1 MRHRP
6 AAWSA
11 RRPAS
16 RGGASGRAASRNGS
30 KRGTQIGVRRA
41 GLRLLP
47 GGLLLGAASAFVLAP
62 GLREWVRPAVPV
74 AAYVVTA
81 AGILLGLRF
90 GDVRAVFSLVVLALA
105 EQAVH
110 LAPPRGAPAPAG
122 AAAALLVPLNLA
134 ALAWTPDRRA
144 RWSQVKLWAPLIAAQ
159 ALDVALLLRP
169 EAAEAARAFW
179 HTVLEP
185 VRHQW
190 PTAGRLAPPV
200 TVAALALALVR
211 FALRSR
217 PTEAGIVWALAAA
230 FLALDTGGGRLVATL
245 YLATGGVIL
254 VVALVE
260 ASYAMAYSDELT
272 GLPARRALNDLL
284 GAIGPPYAVAMVDI
298 DHFKRF
304 NDTYGHQAGDQ
315 LIRKVAA
322 VLADAPRGGRPFRYG
337 GEEFAVVFPG
347 LSAGEAALHLEALRK
362 AIGAVSFAV
371 RGPDRR
377 GRGRSRPRPDA
388 SARGHVGVTV
398 SIGVADSAGAGA
410 TPADVVRAADDALY
424 RAKRAGRNRLAT

>member
-1 MRHRP
+1 MRRV
-6 AAWSA
+6 A
-11 RRPAS
+11 
-16 RGGASGRAASRNGS
+16 
-30 KRGTQIGVRRA
+30 
-41 GLRLLP
+41 LRLLP

-74 AAYVVTA
+74 AAYAVTA

-105 EQAVH
+105 DQAVR
-110 LAPPRGAPAPAG
+110 LAPAYG
-122 AAAALLVPLNLA
+122 AAAPADAAVALLLPLNLA
-134 ALAWTPDRRA
+134 GLAWTPDRRA
-144 RWSQVKLWAPLIAAQ
+144 RWSQVKLWTPLVAAQ

-185 VRHQW
+185 VQHQW
-190 PTAGRLAPPV
+190 PAAGPLAHPV
-200 TVAALALALVR
+200 TAAALALALVR
-211 FALRSR
+211 FALRPR
-217 PTEAGIVWALAAA
+217 PTEAGIVWALVAA
-230 FLALDTGGGRLVATL
+230 FLALGTGGGRLAATL
-245 YLATGGVIL
+245 YLATGGLIL

-304 NDTYGHQAGDQ
+304 NDTHGHQAGDQ

-322 VLADAPRGGRPFRYG
+322 VLQQAPRRGRPFRYG

-347 LSAGEAALHLEALRK
+347 LSAGEAVVHLEALRRE
-362 AIGAVSFAV
+362 IGAVSFAV

-377 GRGRSRPRPDA
+377 GTGRSRPRADGA
-388 SARGHVGVTV
+388 ARDHVGVTV
-398 SIGVADSAGAGA
+398 SIGVADSARAGP
-410 TPADVVRAADDALY
+410 TPADVVRAADEALY

>member
-1 MRHRP
+1 
-6 AAWSA
+6 
-11 RRPAS
+11 
-16 RGGASGRAASRNGS
+16 
-30 KRGTQIGVRRA
+30 
-41 GLRLLP
+41 
-47 GGLLLGAASAFVLAP
+47 
-62 GLREWVRPAVPV
+62 
-74 AAYVVTA
+74 
-81 AGILLGLRF
+81 
-90 GDVRAVFSLVVLALA
+90 
-105 EQAVH
+105 
-110 LAPPRGAPAPAG
+110 
-122 AAAALLVPLNLA
+122 
-134 ALAWTPDRRA
+134 
-144 RWSQVKLWAPLIAAQ
+144 
-159 ALDVALLLRP
+159 
-169 EAAEAARAFW
+169 
-179 HTVLEP
+179 
-185 VRHQW
+185 
-190 PTAGRLAPPV
+190 
-200 TVAALALALVR
+200 
-211 FALRSR
+211 
-217 PTEAGIVWALAAA
+217 
-230 FLALDTGGGRLVATL
+230 
-245 YLATGGVIL
+245 
-254 VVALVE
+254 
-260 ASYAMAYSDELT
+260 MAYSDELT